1 MAGRLRLAATGVQ
14 DEWLTGEPQFSY
26 FLTNFKRHS
35 KFAFDYVESQ
45 FDGDIDFDKTIT
57 CRVPGDKGDLVKN
70 LMLKITLKDPTPDS
84 GGANNNIW
92 CPSVIT
98 HLIEHA
104 DLLIGGQPIERL
116 TGEYIYMHQQLYNT
130 SDDIDQTLYFLNGH
144 GNILS
149 YASGTNYTYFLE
161 LPFYF
166 YRNPS
171 LAIPTCALTKQVVE
185 VRIKLRPLKEL
196 IFGGSFAGDVA
207 EIPKFSM
214 DTEFVYV
221 SPDESNFLKSR
232 PLDYLITQVQMSK
245 FKMKAGDNTKSVMLN
260 FKHPVKELFFVS
272 QSDTA
277 FANNYPTEF
286 NTITNAELRFNNEVV
301 FNRDGKF
308 LAYEQSLNHHVN
320 SPNSS
325 AITPGAPFG
334 VAGRFGPGK
343 FGMYSFSLKP
353 EVYYPTG
360 QVNMSRIS
368 HKLFKITIEGLRDA
382 NNNVKYADSDSETR
396 VYAVNYNVLR
406 INSGLAGLKF

>member
-70 LMLKITLKDPTPDS
+70 LTLKITLQDPTPEDS
-84 GGANNNIW
+84 GSNDNIW

-104 DLLIGGQPIERL
+104 DLLIGGQLVQRL

-130 SDDIDQTLYFLNGH
+130 SDDVDQTIYFLTGH

-185 VRIKLRPLKEL
+185 IRIKTRPLSEL
-196 IFGGSFAGDVA
+196 TFRGSLVTDVA
-207 EIPKFSM
+207 SIPKFSM
-214 DTEFVYV
+214 DTEFIYV
-221 SPDESNFLKSR
+221 SPDESNFMKSR

-245 FKMKAGDNTKSVMLN
+245 FKMKASDTTKSVMLN

-272 QSDTA
+272 QSDVS
-277 FANNYPTEF
+277 FQNNYPNEY

-301 FNRDGKF
+301 FNQNTKF
-308 LAYEQSLNHHVN
+308 LAYEQSLKHHVN
-320 SPNSS
+320 SPYSGT
-325 AITPGAPFG
+325 ITPGAPFSTGG
-334 VAGRFGPGK
+334 VLDKFGPAK

-368 HKLFKITIEGLRDA
+368 HKLLKITIDP
-382 NNNVKYADSDSETR
+382 KYVDSDSETR

>member
-45 FDGDIDFDKTIT
+45 FDGDIDFGKTIT

-70 LMLKITLKDPTPDS
+70 LTLKITLKDPTPESEGQEND
-84 GGANNNIW
+84 NIW

-130 SDDIDQTLYFLNGH
+130 SDDIDQTIYFLTGH

-149 YASGTNYTYFLE
+149 YDSGTNYTYFLE

-166 YRNPS
+166 YRNSS

-185 VRIKLRPLKEL
+185 VRIKLRPLSEL
-196 IFGGSFAGDVA
+196 IFGGPLGDEIA
-207 EIPKFSM
+207 SIPKFSM
-214 DTEFVYV
+214 DTEFIYV
-221 SPDESNFLKSR
+221 SPDESNFMKSR

-245 FKMKAGDNTKSVMLN
+245 FKMKAGDTTKSVMLN

-272 QSDTA
+272 QSDVS
-277 FANNYPTEF
+277 FQNNYPNEY

-301 FNRDGKF
+301 FNQNTKF
-308 LAYEQSLNHHVN
+308 LAYEQPLKHHIN
-320 SPNSS
+320 SPYSGIL
-325 AITPGAPFG
+325 APGGQFG
-334 VAGRFGPGK
+334 NTKFGPAK

-368 HKLFKITIEGLRDA
+368 HKLLKITIDPKFVA
-382 NNNVKYADSDSETR
+382 SDSDTR

>member
-70 LMLKITLKDPTPDS
+70 LTLKITLQDPTPEDS
-84 GGANNNIW
+84 GSSNDNIW

-104 DLLIGGQPIERL
+104 DLLIGGQMVERL

-130 SDDIDQTLYFLNGH
+130 SDDVDQTIYFLTGH

-185 VRIKLRPLKEL
+185 VRIKLRPLSEVT
-196 IFGGSFAGDVA
+196 FRGSLPTDVA
-207 EIPKFSM
+207 SIPKFSM
-214 DTEFVYV
+214 DTEFIYV
-221 SPDESNFLKSR
+221 SPDESNFMKSR

-245 FKMKAGDNTKSVMLN
+245 FKMKASDTTKSVMLN

-272 QSDTA
+272 QSDVS
-277 FANNYPTEF
+277 FQNNYPNEY

-301 FNRDGKF
+301 FNQNTKF
-308 LAYEQSLNHHVN
+308 LAYEQSLKHHVN
-320 SPNSS
+320 SPYSGT
-325 AITPGAPFG
+325 ITPGAPFG
-334 VAGRFGPGK
+334 VDKFGPAK

-368 HKLFKITIEGLRDA
+368 HKLLKITIDP
-382 NNNVKYADSDSETR
+382 KYVDSDSETR